1 MHVAELIGVRW
12 PENTALWEVFQEN
25 PIERD
30 VNDASICVRRRVKR
44 CIFRPYLIAV
54 NLSNSIIGWIG
65 LISQTLGP
73 TLGERPQLAI
83 KLKPISTQ

>member
-1 MHVAELIGVRW
+1 MHVAELIDVRW
-12 PENTALWEVFQEN
+12 PENTALWEVIREN

-30 VNDASICVRRRVKR
+30 VNDASLCVRRRVKR
-44 CIFRPYLIAV
+44 CIFRSYLIAV
-54 NLSNSIIGWIG
+54 NLSNSILGWIE

-83 KLKPISTQ
+83 RLKPISTQ